1 MSGELN
7 AMLALQDHDSATDQL
22 RHRLASLAERAHL
35 QELTATASKQAARLA
50 ELTGER
56 DSLAA
61 RQTAIE
67 HDVVASE
74 TKQAELNRK
83 LLATSVSR
91 EAQTLQHELDGAKE
105 RQRALE
111 DDELE
116 LMEALEPI
124 EAELDQ
130 LRSSQADGAAQITV
144 AQAELAAAEEAGA
157 HQLDALTVARAAVAD
172 AVPDALRMRY
182 EALRPRLKGVAVAR
196 VVAGHCSGCNLE
208 LPTSELQRLRGLP
221 ADELAECEPCGRML
235 VP

>member
-7 AMLALQDHDSATDQL
+7 AMLSLQDHDSATDQL
-22 RHRLASLAERAHL
+22 RHRLATLAERAHL

-50 ELTGER
+50 ELTGEH
-56 DSLAA
+56 DSLVA

-67 HDVVASE
+67 REVVASQ
-74 TKQAELNRK
+74 TKQADLSRK

-91 EAQTLQHELDGAKE
+91 EAQTLQHELDGAKD

-124 EAELDQ
+124 DAELDQ
-130 LRSSQADGAAQITV
+130 LRRSEADVAAQITV
-144 AQAELAAAEEAGA
+144 AQAELAVAEQTGA
-157 HQLDALTVARAAVAD
+157 RELDALTAARPAVAD
-172 AVPDALRMRY
+172 AVPNALRMRY

-221 ADELAECEPCGRML
+221 ADELAECEQCGRML